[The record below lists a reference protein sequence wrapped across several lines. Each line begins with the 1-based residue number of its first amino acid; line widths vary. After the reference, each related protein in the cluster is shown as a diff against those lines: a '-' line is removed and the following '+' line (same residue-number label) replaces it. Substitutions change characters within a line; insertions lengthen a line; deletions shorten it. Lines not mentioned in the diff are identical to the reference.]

1 MSDRGRQLRQ
11 ADPKTGRLFRVIG
24 PLPKLTSPP
33 RALRRARLD
42 NLTLVPGHL
51 LPFKAQY
58 QRIANALPA
67 GEVLVIL
74 PSGGRPVRNAVKTV
88 VDLVRAKGQHV
99 TTLSA
104 EHFIHHRD
112 DP

>member
-1 MSDRGRQLRQ
+1 GRAPYWVHTRHAREYLSHARRLPRGSSPPLTDPSVRRRPQRERSGGSQAMSVHGRQLRQ

-33 RALRRARLD
+33 KALRRAKLD

-58 QRIANALPA
+58 QRIAN
-67 GEVLVIL
+67 
-74 PSGGRPVRNAVKTV
+74 
-88 VDLVRAKGQHV
+88 
-99 TTLSA
+99 
-104 EHFIHHRD
+104 
-112 DP
+112 